1 MKKDYVKAYFEQLE
15 KDLGRAETLLGDT
28 NHYLDA
34 ILLLSCHI
42 GSYGSLRYP
51 NLKYDNQSYKRVVLE
66 YSGKREFYEQIDL
79 LFFCQWPR
87 SDFKDNG
94 SYLKLKNHDEITNII
109 NQEYGDED
117 AIKAGNRYIN
127 PATFLG
133 LIDSNSFDDYDRA
146 NLVQHLPLFNNSEL
160 LYRYVRCQA
169 VHSNQFSFVNIV
181 HIMGNGIRY
190 EDNHAITG
198 NVLNETAHNILSTL
212 KDECIRE
219 EKWPW
224 EL

>member
-15 KDLGRAETLLGDT
+15 EDLGRAKTLLGDA

-42 GSYGSLRYP
+42 GSYGALRYP
-51 NLKYDNQSYKRVVLE
+51 NLQDNKSYKKVVLE
-66 YSGKREFYEQIDL
+66 YSGKRGFYEKIDL

-87 SDFKDNG
+87 SEFKDHE
-94 SYLKLKNHDEITNII
+94 SYLELKNHSEITNII
-109 NQEYGDED
+109 NGEYGSED
-117 AIKAGNRYIN
+117 AIKAGNRYISSN
-127 PATFLG
+127 TFLG
-133 LIDSNSFDDYDRA
+133 LIDSNTFNGYDRA
-146 NLVQHLPLFNNSEL
+146 NLVQYLPLFNNSEL

-169 VHSNQFSFVNIV
+169 VHSIQFPFVNIV
-181 HIMGNGIRY
+181 HVMGEGIKY

-198 NVLNETAHNILSTL
+198 DVINETASNTLSTL

-219 EKWPW
+219 QKWPW